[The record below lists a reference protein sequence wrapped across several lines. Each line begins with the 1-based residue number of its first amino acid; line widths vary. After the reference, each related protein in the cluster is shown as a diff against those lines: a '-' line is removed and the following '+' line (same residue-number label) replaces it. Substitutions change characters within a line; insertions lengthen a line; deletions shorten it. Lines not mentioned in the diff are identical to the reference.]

1 MSHILWNVCCEL
13 VRGCLDA
20 FRGLAFV
27 WQLDRDEEYVVVNN
41 APRAAPRTV
50 MQQRRELRG
59 TVARPAERIYRRR
72 ERVWKRVFQCV
83 VTNAGIWLLVW
94 TLLKMCSSGNDMSA
108 GVIAILSHLIV
119 LPIFV
124 FTRIVLALWFS
135 DIAGACLRTL
145 NLDPPPSVE
154 FRLAIS
160 WEFLFSFVTP
170 TVARTRLSRGNTIF
184 STWSGKCSLI
194 RHIFSTALSD
204 VLVSLLLGC
213 VFLAQGLL
221 VSYLPLPAVLCSV
234 ISFIHL
240 SLLNSMYS
248 FEYFWSSRSV
258 LLHKRI
264 ERLEAYLPY
273 FIGFG
278 APLTFVSTLSSNFLL
293 NGSVFGTFFPL
304 LIISSYKASW
314 ERPKDSRRQTPVLN
328 IFTPSRLVTDGFVN
342 IFSGLVVQ
350 QPTIRMTQPGIEGLA
365 VGLNKGHKVT
375 KIDRKPRQNRRIGAC
390 SKKSKVVRE
399 LVREITGFA
408 PYERRVLELLRISK
422 DKRALKFLKKRVG
435 THLRA
440 KKKREDLQSVI
451 VAQRKHH
458 K

>member
-27 WQLDRDEEYVVVNN
+27 WQLDKDEEYVVVNS
-41 APRAAPRTV
+41 APRTAPRTV

-59 TVARPAERIYRRR
+59 TVPRPAERIYRRR

-94 TLLKMCSSGNDMSA
+94 TILRLCSSVSDVSA
-108 GVIAILSHLIV
+108 GPITILSHLIV
-119 LPIFV
+119 LPIFL

-154 FRLAIS
+154 F
-160 WEFLFSFVTP
+160 
-170 TVARTRLSRGNTIF
+170 
-184 STWSGKCSLI
+184 
-194 RHIFSTALSD
+194 STALSD

-221 VSYLPLPAVLCSV
+221 VSYLPLPSFLCSI

-264 ERLEAYLPY
+264 ERLE
-273 FIGFG
+273 
-278 APLTFVSTLSSNFLL
+278 SNNFLL

-314 ERPKDSRRQTPVLN
+314 ERPKDLRRHTPVIS
-328 IFTPSRLVTDGFVN
+328 IFTPSRLVTDSFVN
-342 IFSGLVVQ
+342 IFSGMVVQ
-350 QPTIRMTQPGIEGLA
+350 QPTIR
-365 VGLNKGHKVT
+365 
-375 KIDRKPRQNRRIGAC
+375 
-390 SKKSKVVRE
+390 
-399 LVREITGFA
+399 
-408 PYERRVLELLRISK
+408 
-422 DKRALKFLKKRVG
+422 
-435 THLRA
+435 
-440 KKKREDLQSVI
+440 
-451 VAQRKHH
+451 
-458 K
+458 

>member
-27 WQLDRDEEYVVVNN
+27 WQLDKDEEYVVVNS
-41 APRAAPRTV
+41 APRTAPRTV

-59 TVARPAERIYRRR
+59 TVPRPAERIYRRR

-94 TLLKMCSSGNDMSA
+94 TILRLCSSVSDVSA
-108 GVIAILSHLIV
+108 GPITILSHLIV
-119 LPIFV
+119 LPIFL

-154 FRLAIS
+154 F
-160 WEFLFSFVTP
+160 
-170 TVARTRLSRGNTIF
+170 
-184 STWSGKCSLI
+184 
-194 RHIFSTALSD
+194 STALSD

-221 VSYLPLPAVLCSV
+221 VSYLPLPSFLCSI

-264 ERLEAYLPY
+264 ERLESYLPY

-278 APLTFVSTLSSNFLL
+278 APLTFVSTLSNNFLL

-314 ERPKDSRRQTPVLN
+314 ERPKDLRRHTPVIS
-328 IFTPSRLVTDGFVN
+328 IFTPSRLVTDSFVN
-342 IFSGLVVQ
+342 IFSGMVVQ
-350 QPTIRMTQPGIEGLA
+350 QPTIR
-365 VGLNKGHKVT
+365 
-375 KIDRKPRQNRRIGAC
+375 
-390 SKKSKVVRE
+390 
-399 LVREITGFA
+399 
-408 PYERRVLELLRISK
+408 
-422 DKRALKFLKKRVG
+422 
-435 THLRA
+435 
-440 KKKREDLQSVI
+440 
-451 VAQRKHH
+451 
-458 K
+458 

>member
-1 MSHILWNVCCEL
+1 MSNLLWNVSCEL
-13 VRGCLDA
+13 VRGCFDA
-20 FRGLAFV
+20 FKGLWFV
-27 WQLDRDEEYVVVNN
+27 SQLDKDEEYVVINS
-41 APRAAPRTV
+41 APRVAPKTV
-50 MQQRRELRG
+50 MQQRREQRG

-72 ERVWKRVFQCV
+72 ERVWKRVLQCLA
-83 VTNAGIWLLVW
+83 TNAGVWILVW
-94 TLLKMCSSGNDMSA
+94 ALLKLCSSSNDMSV
-108 GVIAILSHLIV
+108 G
-119 LPIFV
+119 IF
-124 FTRIVLALWFS
+124 
-135 DIAGACLRTL
+135 GACLRTL
-145 NLDPPPSVE
+145 KLDPPPSVE
-154 FRLAIS
+154 F
-160 WEFLFSFVTP
+160 
-170 TVARTRLSRGNTIF
+170 
-184 STWSGKCSLI
+184 
-194 RHIFSTALSD
+194 STALSD
-204 VLVSLLLGC
+204 LLVSLLLGC

-221 VSYLPLPAVLCSV
+221 VSYLPLPRFICSA

-293 NGSVFGTFFPL
+293 NGSVFGIFFPL
-304 LIISSYKASW
+304 FIISSYKASW
-314 ERPKDSRRQTPVLN
+314 ERPKESKRPTPELWFQNVPLIN
-328 IFTPSRLVTDGFVN
+328 NFN
-342 IFSGLVVQ
+342 IFSWLVHNFVN
-350 QPTIRMTQPGIEGLA
+350 TVYIIIWVVSFVRD
-365 VGLNKGHKVT
+365 VT
-375 KIDRKPRQNRRIGAC
+375 ARNRGSSAC

-440 KKKREDLQSVI
+440 KKKREDLQGVI

>member
-1 MSHILWNVCCEL
+1 MSHLLWNISCEL

-20 FRGLAFV
+20 FRGLWFV
-27 WQLDRDEEYVVVNN
+27 SQLDKDEEYVVVNS
-41 APRAAPRTV
+41 APRAAPKTV
-50 MQQRRELRG
+50 MQQRREQRG

-72 ERVWKRVFQCV
+72 ERVWKRVLQCLA
-83 VTNAGIWLLVW
+83 TNAGVWVLVW
-94 TLLKMCSSGNDMSA
+94 VLLRLCSSRNDMSA
-108 GVIAILSHLIV
+108 GIFGLLSHLVV

-145 NLDPPPSVE
+145 KLDPPPSVE
-154 FRLAIS
+154 F
-160 WEFLFSFVTP
+160 
-170 TVARTRLSRGNTIF
+170 
-184 STWSGKCSLI
+184 
-194 RHIFSTALSD
+194 STALSD
-204 VLVSLLLGC
+204 LLVSLLLGC
-213 VFLAQGLL
+213 VFLGQGLL
-221 VSYLPLPAVLCSV
+221 VSYLPLPSFICSV
-234 ISFIHL
+234 VSFIHL

-278 APLTFVSTLSSNFLL
+278 APLTFVSTLSNNFLL

-304 LIISSYKASW
+304 FIISSYKASW
-314 ERPKDSRRQTPVLN
+314 EKPKDFRRPTPVIN

-342 IFSGLVVQ
+342 FFSGMVVPQ
-350 QPTIRMTQPGIEGLA
+350 RGMSQPGIEGLA

-375 KIDRKPRQNRRIGAC
+375 KIDRKPRQNRHIGAC

-440 KKKREDLQSVI
+440 KKKREDLQGVI